1 MAKKYVIN
9 SILVVLSILLLGSL
23 FLPFYVAQI
32 NATYGTTNLSG
43 SINISG
49 VGFAFGLPFNLLSW
63 GSGDFLNKDYAI
75 IEQPIFL
82 IIVVIDVV
90 LFISSICSL
99 ATRRKQ
105 SVFFFM
111 LNIVLGL
118 LAAGGGVISY
128 FALEISGVS
137 LASERG
143 LISEGMGY
151 GTILNISLSAIFF
164 ILSFVLSFI
173 SLWDYRM
180 SLKYQ
185 NDGPIFKGNMDFSGN
200 NRIEEMKIHGSIE
213 EKKKPNTFIEEKKVV
228 VSAQVEE
235 RNVNREN
242 VNVIT
247 QEEIKPQ
254 INTSKEMENLDKLY
268 DEGKISMEEYFKIRA
283 AIMKK
288 HQGNN

>member
-32 NATYGTTNLSG
+32 NATYGTTVLSG

-49 VGFAFGLPFNLLSW
+49 VGFAFGLPFSLLSW
-63 GSGDFLNKDYAI
+63 GSGDFSGKDYAI

-82 IIVVIDVV
+82 IIVVIDVT

-111 LNIVLGL
+111 FNIILGL
-118 LAAGGGVISY
+118 VAAGGGVISY
-128 FALEISGVS
+128 FALDISAISMEG
-137 LASERG
+137 ERG

-164 ILSFVLSFI
+164 ILSIVLSFI

-185 NDGPIFKGNMDFSGN
+185 NDQPLFKGNMDFSGHD
-200 NRIEEMKIHGSIE
+200 RIEEVKIHGAIE
-213 EKKKPNTFIEEKKVV
+213 EKKKPASYIEEKKVV
-228 VSAQVEE
+228 INAEID
-235 RNVNREN
+235 NTKVNHN
-242 VNVIT
+242 SVNVLT
-247 QEEIKPQ
+247 KEEVKPE
-254 INTSKEMENLDKLY
+254 INTNSEMEKLDKLY
-268 DEGKISMEEYFKIRA
+268 DEGKISMEEYFKMRA
-283 AIMKK
+283 AIMRKS
-288 HQGNN
+288 QGNN